1 MNNHGRDGRG
11 LDLSVRIANEVATAK
26 GVDPMDL
33 DPLSAVVDLESL
45 DTLVE
50 NSTTPLRLEWC
61 VDDLTVE
68 VAPDGEVRVSRTAP
82 DADVIVDG

>member
-1 MNNHGRDGRG
+1 
-11 LDLSVRIANEVATAK
+11 
-26 GVDPMDL
+26 
-33 DPLSAVVDLESL
+33 
-45 DTLVE
+45 
-50 NSTTPLRLEWC
+50 